1 MSVLDYFCLEAV
13 SKAVLFHLQIV
24 SGLKIQPEPL
34 ACAKEPGQPQGGIRG
49 DIPLP
54 VNNLVDASR
63 RDADTLGQPVLADF
77 HRAQELF
84 QEDLAGVN
92 GRRLFRHFVLS

>member
-1 MSVLDYFCLEAV
+1 MSVLCDFGFEAV
-13 SKAVLFHLQIV
+13 SKAVLFHFQIV

-34 ACAKEPGQPQGGIRG
+34 ACAEEPGKPQGSIRG

-54 VNNLVDASR
+54 MNYFVDAPCG
-63 RDADTLGQPVLADF
+63 DADALGQSVLADF
-77 HRAQELF
+77 HWAQELF

-92 GRRLFRHFVLS
+92 GRRLFRHV